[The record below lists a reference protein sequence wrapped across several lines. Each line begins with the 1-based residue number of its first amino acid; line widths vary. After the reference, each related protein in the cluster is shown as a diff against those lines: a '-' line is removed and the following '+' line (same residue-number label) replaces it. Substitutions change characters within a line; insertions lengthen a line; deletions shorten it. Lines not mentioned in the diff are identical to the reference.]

1 MESFLNPSE
10 YIERIRSD
18 RKLYKHI
25 MILIML
31 ICIIIIGTI
40 LTVKDNSPI
49 SQFIMIGLIILSII
63 NIFILILE
71 NSNEMINL
79 PKGFFDYHSVIINF

>member
-1 MESFLNPSE
+1 MESYLNPSE

-18 RKLYKHI
+18 KKLHKYI

-31 ICIIIIGTI
+31 MCIIIIGTI
-40 LTVKDNSPI
+40 LAIKDNSPI

-79 PKGFFDYHSVIINF
+79 PKGFFDYSSVIINF